1 MSETGAALL
10 GVVSGILA
18 GVLFARLIGIGKDPA
33 LQATIAELR
42 RELAQERAET
52 SEARSQMNA
61 SEVARATAEV
71 QRDEARQA
79 VEDRT
84 SVAARTIGE
93 LRDAFRAL
101 SADALREN
109 RQEFAAL
116 AQDRLKTIAD
126 IAHNDVGTNKDTMTE
141 ILASVRASLSA
152 YSQEARSLEERRIQ
166 EFGAVGQQYREVA
179 AATTELHRET
189 TRLVTALRTPHIRG
203 RWGQITL
210 RRAAELA
217 GMVAHADFTEEQT
230 FDGDEGALRPD
241 MIVHFPNRRN
251 LVVDAK
257 VPMQAYLDAQEADTD
272 AERNS
277 GLARHAKQLRDHVAK
292 LASKDY
298 QGQLPRS
305 PEFVVLFVPND
316 SFLSAATEID
326 PALVD
331 DALVS
336 GVVLATPATLF
347 ALLKA
352 IAYGWRQQE
361 VAESADTIGR
371 LGRQLSDRLSVA
383 AEHLDQVG
391 AGLRRAV
398 EAYNSAV
405 GSFETRLLPTARRF
419 RQLGAFGRKPIPEL
433 TPLDVVPRALI
444 ERPLGE
450 GTQELFADD
459 DIDLPADTEE
469 AEAENPEA
477 NGLRVSRTERQAEE
491 R

>member
-1 MSETGAALL
+1 MSEAGAALL
-10 GVVSGILA
+10 GVVFGILI
-18 GVLFARLIGIGKDPA
+18 GVLFSRLIGVGKDPA

-52 SEARSQMNA
+52 SEARSRINA
-61 SEVARATAEV
+61 SDVARATAEV

-79 VEDRT
+79 VEERT
-84 SVAARTIGE
+84 SLAARTIGE

-116 AQDRLKTIAD
+116 AQDRLETIAD
-126 IAHNDVGTNKDTMTE
+126 TAQDNLETNKDTMTD
-141 ILASVRASLSA
+141 ILASVRTSLSA

-189 TRLVTALRTPHIRG
+189 ARLVTALRTPHIRG

-230 FDGDEGALRPD
+230 FDGDVGALRPD

-257 VPMQAYLDAQEADTD
+257 VPMQAYLDAQQAD
-272 AERNS
+272 AESERTS
-277 GLARHAKQLRDHVAK
+277 ALARHAKQFRDHIAK

-298 QGQLPRS
+298 QGQLLRS

-326 PALVD
+326 PDLVD

-450 GTQELFADD
+450 GTQELFVDD
-459 DIDLPADTEE
+459 DTEAADTGE
-469 AEAENPEA
+469 AESESPEHD
-477 NGLRVSRTERQAEE
+477 GLRVSRTERESEE